1 MYLNWFFDYNFVTK
15 ILKCSEAIRLF
26 QECEQNSVTGILIR
40 KRADLSYVISF
51 KIKKSRAI

>member
-40 KRADLSYVISF
+40 KSEKELTF
-51 KIKKSRAI
+51 LM